1 MKPMPRVA
9 FFPCAFNEVDGMANT
24 ARHFE
29 AYARRKGLPFLNV
42 HGGYENYIRWEGS
55 VISVERKRGW
65 PKFPLDKKHDFD
77 LYFWRHFQKVKRIV
91 RHFQPDVLHI
101 TGPSDVGMLGALV
114 ADKLRVPLV
123 ASWHTNLHEYAERR
137 AMSLL
142 RMLPPG
148 AQLRAGKAIESI
160 SLRLLARY
168 YRIPRVLL
176 APNPELIALLEQ
188 MTGKPCFPMGRGVNL
203 DLFDPAR
210 RDRPEGPFTI
220 GYVGRITVE
229 KNIALL
235 AEIEQGLLARGR
247 RGFQFL
253 IVGQGAAEPLL
264 RQSLRNAVFT
274 GVLEGEALARAYAN
288 MDTFLFPSRTDTFG
302 NVVLE
307 ALASGVPALVTDAGG
322 PKFIVRHGQTGFV
335 AASVSEFVE
344 RICWMQDHPGDR
356 QAMAAAAR
364 RQALAASWDNVFDS
378 VYDVYRR
385 LLEGDLRSYRSSAP
399 PGRKLLMPGLL
410 VRPEV
415 GNG

>member
-1 MKPMPRVA
+1 
-9 FFPCAFNEVDGMANT
+9 MANT

-29 AYARRKGLPFLNV
+29 AYSRRKGLPFLNV

-55 VISVERKRGW
+55 VVSVERKRCW

-101 TGPSDVGMLGALV
+101 TGPSDVGMLGALI

-123 ASWHTNLHEYAERR
+123 ASWHTNLHDYAERR

-148 AQLRAGKAIESI
+148 ARIRAGKSIEAI

-188 MTGKPCFPMGRGVNL
+188 MTGKPCFPMGRGVDL
-203 DLFDPAR
+203 DLFNPVR
-210 RDRPEGPFTI
+210 RDRHEGPFTI

-229 KNIALL
+229 KNVALL
-235 AEIEQGLLARGR
+235 AEIEQGLLARGC

-264 RQSLRNAVFT
+264 RKSLRNAVFT

-288 MDTFLFPSRTDTFG
+288 MDVFLFPSRTDTFG

-335 AASVSEFVE
+335 AASVSEFVD
-344 RICWMQDHPGDR
+344 RLCWMQDHPGDR

-364 RQALAASWDNVFDS
+364 KQALGASWDNVFDS

-385 LLEGDLRSYRSSAP
+385 LLAGDLSGYLSSAP

-410 VRPEV
+410 ARPDV

>member
-1 MKPMPRVA
+1 MNSVPRVA

-24 ARHFE
+24 ARHFA
-29 AYARRKGLPFLNV
+29 AYGRRKEFPFLHV
-42 HGGYENYIRWEGS
+42 HGGYENHVRSEGS

-77 LYFWRHFQKVKRIV
+77 LYFWRHFREVKRIV
-91 RHFQPDVLHI
+91 QHFQPDVLHI
-101 TGPSDVGMLGALV
+101 TGPSDVGMLGALI

-137 AMSLL
+137 AMGLL
-142 RMLPPG
+142 RMLP
-148 AQLRAGKAIESI
+148 ASVRLRAGKAIEGI

-188 MTGKPCFPMGRGVNL
+188 MTGKACFPMGRGV
-203 DLFDPAR
+203 DLELFNPAR
-210 RDRPEGPFTI
+210 RDRREGSFII

-229 KNIALL
+229 KNISLL
-235 AEIEQGLLARGR
+235 AEVEQGLLARGR
-247 RGFQFL
+247 RDFQFL
-253 IVGQGAAEPLL
+253 IVGQGGAEPLL

-288 MDTFLFPSRTDTFG
+288 MDAFLFPSRTDTFG

-307 ALASGVPALVTDAGG
+307 SLASGVPALVTDAGG
-322 PKFIVRHGQTGFV
+322 PRFIVRQNQTGFV
-335 AASVSEFVE
+335 AASVSEFVDQ
-344 RICWMQDHPGDR
+344 ICWMQDHPGER
-356 QAMAAAAR
+356 RAMGAAAR
-364 RQALAASWDNVFDS
+364 QQALAASWDNVFDS
-378 VYDVYRR
+378 VYDLYRR
-385 LLEGDLRSYRSSAP
+385 LLEGDLRSYRSSVQ
-399 PGRKLLMPGLL
+399 PGQLLLPRMLP
-410 VRPEV
+410 RPEV

>member
-1 MKPMPRVA
+1 VNLAPRVA

-29 AYARRKGLPFLNV
+29 AYSRRKGLPFLNV

-77 LYFWRHFQKVKRIV
+77 LYFWRHYKKVKRIV
-91 RHFQPDVLHI
+91 QHFRPDVLHI

-137 AMSLL
+137 ALSLL
-142 RMLPPG
+142 RILPG
-148 AQLRAGKAIESI
+148 GVQLRAGKAIEGL

-176 APNPELIALLEQ
+176 APNPELIAMLEQ

-203 DLFDPAR
+203 DLFNPGR
-210 RDRPEGPFTI
+210 RDRPEGPFVI

-229 KNIALL
+229 KNISLL
-235 AEIEQGLLARGR
+235 AEIEQELLARGR
-247 RGFQFL
+247 GGFQFL
-253 IVGQGAAEPLL
+253 IVGQGADEPLL
-264 RQSLRNAVFT
+264 RDSLRNAVFT
-274 GVLEGEALARAYAN
+274 GVLQGEALARAYAN
-288 MDTFLFPSRTDTFG
+288 MDVFLFPSRTDTFG

-322 PKFIVRHGQTGFV
+322 PKFIVRHGQSGFV
-335 AASVSEFVE
+335 AASVAQFVD
-344 RICWMQDHPGDR
+344 RIGWMQDYPSDR
-356 QAMAAAAR
+356 QAMARAAR
-364 RQALAASWDNVFDS
+364 TQALGASWDNVFDG

-385 LLEGDLRSYRSSAP
+385 LLEGDLRSYRSSLP
-399 PGRKLLMPGLL
+399 PGRKLLVRGLL
-410 VRPEV
+410 IGPEV